1 MLKLGYF
8 NSRNQFSSIFKNY
21 CWLLKDMFIGWLKV
35 ILQRLFPFLI
45 NFVVKI
51 SWNIKVA
58 FSRKTP
64 LSYISTPL
72 FDVSFGLFR
81 IWNRWYIRVWL
92 FHFIQWRDQFF
103 KHFLMYILFPIWF
116 VFIYSLNYYFWFLRI
131 GKMKIGSNKCNNI
144 YFLLIQSIYYLA
156 AHL

>member
-1 MLKLGYF
+1 MTYYFIYLLIFWICHISYIFCNFLLKLGYF

-21 CWLLKDMFIGWLKV
+21 CWLLKNMFIGWLKV

-81 IWNRWYIRVWL
+81 FWNRWYIRVRL

-116 VFIYSLNYYFWFLRI
+116 VFIYSLNYFDSWELE
-131 GKMKIGSNKCNNI
+131 KWK
-144 YFLLIQSIYYLA
+144 
-156 AHL
+156 